1 MRSRVQ
7 SQLHALLADLGVIPE
22 LTTLFGPAGR
32 RWLAD
37 LQLPVAARGRLDAG
51 LRLVDAITV
60 EVTHADADLRTQFA
74 GDSRTRRLL
83 PIPGIGL
90 VTAATVVAEVWDIQ
104 RFEPSRVGCRFL
116 VMKDGDMPKTYD
128 PEFKARAVRLVRDH
142 LADYGSVTAASFAV
156 GAQLGVSRET
166 LRRWVAQAEVDDGAR
181 PGLTTAEADELR
193 RLRAE
198 NKRLREAN
206 EILKAASIFF
216 AGELDSRNR

>member
-1 MRSRVQ
+1 VAWHRTDRY
-7 SQLHALLADLGVIPE
+7 ANKRPE
-22 LTTLFGPAGR
+22 Y
-32 RWLAD
+32 
-37 LQLPVAARGRLDAG
+37 
-51 LRLVDAITV
+51 
-60 EVTHADADLRTQFA
+60 
-74 GDSRTRRLL
+74 
-83 PIPGIGL
+83 
-90 VTAATVVAEVWDIQ
+90 
-104 RFEPSRVGCRFL
+104 EPSWVGCRFL

-166 LRRWVAQAEVDDGAR
+166 LRRWVVQAEIDDGAR
-181 PGLTTAEADELR
+181 SGVTTAEAEEIR
-193 RLRAE
+193 RLKAE